1 MTTQFY
7 LSIVPR
13 KKINIITPH
22 FAPENTAASHRMECT
37 AKVLSASFE
46 VNVFTLTEKGN
57 KVVRSTELWSD
68 NLTVHYLDLP
78 NYPKNNFILR
88 AFFEWWY
95 SRKLVKFSN
104 QVEADVVL
112 FTTPFMFL
120 INAVANY
127 STAKRKIADVRDLV
141 WHYLPEKN
149 YIQRKIKN
157 KFSKDI
163 HQALQ
168 NFDAITVTNSVE
180 KKWLIDNAKIESTKI
195 KLIPNGISE
204 DKLRFLQ
211 TIRYSKPQ
219 KDFIISYIGNIGSA
233 QAFLPLIDAIK
244 NKAGI
249 KLNLIGD
256 GNRRSDIQKYLLE
269 EDIRNV
275 YMPGK
280 LRWARII
287 PYYQS
292 SSILFASLQPE
303 YNTAVP
309 SKMYEYLATGL
320 PIIFLGKGATVE
332 LLNNF
337 DNVFHTQ
344 DYSSAAIGNEI
355 AEIRFQKPANS
366 LTNTITV
373 GENFTREKLSI
384 RFVELIAG
392 MLNEK
397 IPGNVFVEDVLS
409 EK

>member
-1 MTTQFY
+1 
-7 LSIVPR
+7 
-13 KKINIITPH
+13 
-22 FAPENTAASHRMECT
+22 MEST
-37 AKVLSASFE
+37 AKILSASFD
-46 VNVFTLTEKGN
+46 VNVFTLTEKGK
-57 KVVRSTELWSD
+57 KVIHDKELWND
-68 NLTVHYLDLP
+68 NLTIHYLNLP
-78 NYPKNNFILR
+78 DYPKNNFLLR

-104 QVEADVVL
+104 EIDADVVL

-120 INAVANY
+120 IHAVAKY
-127 STAKRKIADVRDLV
+127 STAKRKIADIRDLV

-149 YIQRKIKN
+149 YFQRKIKN

-163 HQALQ
+163 HQALLK
-168 NFDAITVTNSVE
+168 FDAITVTNKVE
-180 KKWLIDNAKIESTKI
+180 RKWLIENANVESSKI

-233 QAFLPLIDAIK
+233 QAFLPLIDAIR
-244 NKAGI
+244 NKVGV

-256 GNRRSDIQKYLLE
+256 GNQRSAIQKYLLE

-287 PYYQS
+287 PYYQM
-292 SSILFASLQPE
+292 SSILFASLKTE
-303 YNTAVP
+303 YDTSVP
-309 SKMYEYLATGL
+309 SKIYEYLATGL

-337 DNVFHTQ
+337 DNVFQT
-344 DYSSAAIGNEI
+344 DVYSTAAIENEI

-366 LTNTITV
+366 LTNTLTV
-373 GENFTREKLSI
+373 GGNFIREKLSV

-397 IPGNVFVEDVLS
+397 IPGSVFVEDVLS

>member
-1 MTTQFY
+1 M
-7 LSIVPR
+7 PR

-22 FAPENTAASHRMECT
+22 FAPENTAASHRMEST

-46 VNVFTLTEKGN
+46 VNVFTLTEKGK
-57 KVVRSTELWSD
+57 KVARATETWSD
-68 NLTVHYLDLP
+68 NLTIHYLYLP
-78 NYPKNNFILR
+78 HYPKNNFLLR

-95 SRKLVKFSN
+95 SRKLAKFSN
-104 QVEADVVL
+104 QVEADIVL
-112 FTTPFMFL
+112 VTAPFMFL
-120 INAVANY
+120 INAVENH
-127 STAKRKIADVRDLV
+127 STAKRKIADIRDLV
-141 WHYLPEKN
+141 WHYLPERN
-149 YIQRKIKN
+149 YFQKKIKN
-157 KFSKDI
+157 KVSKVI
-163 HQALQ
+163 HQSLQ
-168 NFDAITVTNSVE
+168 NFDSITVTNSVE
-180 KKWLIDNAKIESTKI
+180 RNWLIENSQIESTKI

-219 KDFIISYIGNIGSA
+219 TDFIISYIGNIGSA

-244 NKAGI
+244 NKAGV

-256 GNRRSDIQKYLLE
+256 GNQRSIIQKYLLE

-275 YMPGK
+275 YMAGK

-292 SSILFASLQPE
+292 SSILFASLRPE
-303 YNTAVP
+303 YDTAVP

-320 PIIFLGKGATVE
+320 PILFLGKGATVE
-332 LLNNF
+332 LLNNY
-337 DNVFHTQ
+337 DNVFHTHV
-344 DYSSAAIGNEI
+344 YSSAAIKNEI
-355 AEIRFQKPANS
+355 AEIRMQKPANS

-392 MLNEK
+392 LLNEK
-397 IPGNVFVEDVLS
+397 IPGSVYVEDILS
-409 EK
+409 E

>member
-1 MTTQFY
+1 
-7 LSIVPR
+7 
-13 KKINIITPH
+13 
-22 FAPENTAASHRMECT
+22 MEST
-37 AKVLSASFE
+37 AKILSASFD
-46 VNVFTLTEKGN
+46 VNVFTLTEKGK
-57 KVVRSTELWSD
+57 KVIHDKELWND
-68 NLTVHYLDLP
+68 NLTIHYLNLP
-78 NYPKNNFILR
+78 DYPKNNFLLR

-95 SRKLVKFSN
+95 ARKLVKFSN
-104 QVEADVVL
+104 EIDADVVL

-120 INAVANY
+120 IHAVAKH
-127 STAKRKIADVRDLV
+127 STAKRKIADIRDLV

-149 YIQRKIKN
+149 YFQRKIKN

-163 HQALQ
+163 HQALLK
-168 NFDAITVTNSVE
+168 FDAITVTNKVE
-180 KKWLIDNAKIESTKI
+180 KKWLIENANVESSKI

-233 QAFLPLIDAIK
+233 QAFLPLIDAIR
-244 NKAGI
+244 NKVGV

-256 GNRRSDIQKYLLE
+256 GNQRSAIQKYLLE

-287 PYYQS
+287 PYYQM
-292 SSILFASLQPE
+292 SSILFASLKTE
-303 YNTAVP
+303 YDTAVP
-309 SKMYEYLATGL
+309 SKIYEYLATGL

-337 DNVFHTQ
+337 DNVFQT
-344 DYSSAAIGNEI
+344 DVYSTAAIENEI

-366 LTNTITV
+366 LTNTLTV
-373 GENFTREKLSI
+373 GGNFIREKLSV

-397 IPGNVFVEDVLS
+397 IPGSVFVEDVLS